1 MSAASVPR
9 ILRRFGG
16 VIASCS
22 LLVGTAA
29 AAQAATEGVNVWGES
44 NTVLRFQSN
53 TEDDRIWPLYEYLH
67 VGASTPC
74 PNGVCSFAAGGWGRL
89 DLADNTTNQ
98 DTNGDL
104 QYGFLKYQANK
115 SNTQFT
121 LGRQTVSEG
130 VASDNLQGLYMRSDF
145 LYGFTG
151 SAYIGQ
157 PVTTE
162 PNYKGGSLIYG
173 GRIAHFVP
181 NLYAIGFSYVRSTQ
195 YDQNLREQEGIDLW
209 LHPLPMV
216 DITGRSTYN
225 SLTNGWA
232 ENAYTLSVTPLDWVR
247 ASFNLQQL
255 NYRDYFS
262 QVTTSA
268 LSLVPNGPL
277 DPNESVVSVGGTLG
291 CTLVKNLKLSADAK
305 HYNYEKEGDAN
316 YFGGGIVYSHPD
328 YVTAGFN
335 YHRMNGAS
343 QRFKYDQYFAYVS
356 KEIGPADFTISFFD
370 VDYDNGIYSNGVKN
384 TFAVTWAA
392 GYAFTKSLKVA
403 ADVDFFRSSEFVN
416 GVEGLIKLTYAF
428 GSKGGQS
435 EK

>member
-1 MSAASVPR
+1 M
-9 ILRRFGG
+9 LRRFGG

-22 LLVGTAA
+22 LLLSAA
-29 AAQAATEGVNVWGES
+29 AAEAATEGINVWGES
-44 NTVLRFQSN
+44 NTILRMQPSPG
-53 TEDDRIWPLYEYLH
+53 DDHLWPLYEYLH
-67 VGASTPC
+67 AGASMPC
-74 PNGVCSFAAGGWGRL
+74 PNGVCSFNAGGWGRV
-89 DLADNTTNQ
+89 DLGENSTNQ
-98 DTNGDL
+98 NTNGDL
-104 QYGFLKYQANK
+104 QYGFLRYQGNK

-151 SAYIGQ
+151 AAYIGE

-162 PNYKGGSLIYG
+162 PNYKGGNFIYG

-181 NLYAIGFSYVRSTQ
+181 NLYAMGFSYVRSTEE
-195 YDQNLREQEGIDLW
+195 DKNLREQEGIDLW

-225 SLTNGWA
+225 SLTSGWA

-277 DPNESVVSVGGTLG
+277 DPNESAVILGGMLG
-291 CTLVKNLKLSADAK
+291 CTVMKNISLSADYK

-316 YFGGGIVYSHPD
+316 YYGAGIVYSNPQI
-328 YVTAGFN
+328 VTAGFN
-335 YHRMNGAS
+335 YHHMNGAS
-343 QRFKYDQYFAYVS
+343 DRFKYDQYYAYVT
-356 KEIGPADFTISFFD
+356 KEVGPADFTLSFFD

-384 TFAVTWAA
+384 TFDVTWAA
-392 GYAFTKSLKVA
+392 GYAFTKNLKVSG
-403 ADVDFFRSSEFVN
+403 DIDFFRSSEFVN